1 MLKKEKWKEKWKGK
15 EKEKWK
21 EKEKEKWS
29 NAWGRN
35 YIIVPLQRAQKS

>member
-1 MLKKEKWKEKWKGK
+1 MLKKEKWKGK

-21 EKEKEKWS
+21 GKEKEKWS

-35 YIIVPLQRAQKS
+35 YIIVPLQRD